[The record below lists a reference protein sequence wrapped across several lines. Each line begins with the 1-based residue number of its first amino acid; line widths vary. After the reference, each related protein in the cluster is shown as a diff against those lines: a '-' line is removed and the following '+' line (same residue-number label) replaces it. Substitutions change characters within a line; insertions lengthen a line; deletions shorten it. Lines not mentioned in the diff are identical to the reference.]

1 MQPLITNFDKHV
13 PVDIAH
19 VSETA
24 QVLRIREV
32 EVFRHAHQWW
42 YQQPLSESALNRAF
56 GRYLMDQDV
65 PAWVRHYCRRVLN
78 LEAVGQLDPKDFGV
92 EKPTVL
98 LLTTGEQRVVSLITL
113 GAFLVYL
120 LFFA

>member
-1 MQPLITNFDKHV
+1 MQPLVTNFDKHV
-13 PVDIAH
+13 PVDVSH
-19 VSETA
+19 VWETA

-42 YQQPLSESALNRAF
+42 YQQPLYDSALDHTF
-56 GRYLMDQDV
+56 GRYLMRQEV

-78 LEAVGQLDPKDFGV
+78 LAAVGQLDPKDFGV
-92 EKPTVL
+92 ERPTVL
-98 LLTTGEQRVVSLITL
+98 LLTTREQRVVSLITL

-120 LFFA
+120 LFLA